1 MGGGGLHKELL
12 EGGVDDHHEFLFF
25 DFKIACTQN
34 ETQTISQKDG
44 QVDGHHGFDEEWR
57 WPMIMIINV
66 DGDLLA

>member
-57 WPMIMIINV
+57 
-66 DGDLLA
+66 